1 MPANLPPQFFELQ
14 KKLKKT
20 SEIEEKILILKEM
33 LAICPK
39 HKGTERVREEIK
51 RKMARLR
58 KEAQKTKKGKRG
70 IDFYTVL
77 KEGAGQVVVI
87 GPPNSGKTS
96 LVNLLAKSQFKVADY
111 PFSTTLPQPAMMSFE
126 NIQIQLVDTPP
137 LTKEFCPGWMKNLV
151 LNCDLILA
159 VFDVTDPEIQ
169 TKIKEIKEILK
180 NWRTDGKEILFLG
193 NKSDLLEKEKQKEI
207 LENTEIEFL
216 ISTKKPENEN
226 VFALKKKIF
235 EKLKIV
241 RVYSKKPGKKPD
253 FERPFIFKKGTK
265 LLDLIE
271 EINPQILSKFKHAK
285 LFRKD
290 LLHPKI
296 VGKDYELKDEDIIEI
311 R

>member
-20 SEIEEKILILKEM
+20 SETEEKILILKEM

-39 HKGTERVREEIK
+39 HKGTEKVQEDLK
-51 RKMARLR
+51 RKIAKLK
-58 KEAQKTKKGKRG
+58 KEVQREKKGKRG

-77 KEGAGQVVVI
+77 REGAGQVVII

-96 LVNLLAKSQFKVADY
+96 LVNLLTRSQFKVADY
-111 PFSTTLPQPAMMSFE
+111 PFSTTLPQPAMMPFE

-137 LTKEFCPGWMKNLV
+137 LTKEFCPGWMKNLI

-159 VFDVTDPEIQ
+159 VFDLADPEIEN
-169 TKIKEIKEILK
+169 KIKEIEEILK
-180 NWRTDGKEILFLG
+180 NWKIEKEVLFLG
-193 NKSDLLEKEKQKEI
+193 NKSDILEKEKQRKI

-216 ISTKKPENEN
+216 ISTKKPENEKISKI
-226 VFALKKKIF
+226 KKKIF

-241 RVYSKKPGKKPD
+241 RVYSKKPGKEPD

-271 EINPQILSKFKHAK
+271 EINPQILSKFKKAK
-285 LFRKD
+285 LFRKN
-290 LLHPKI
+290 LPHPKI
-296 VGKDYELKDEDIIEI
+296 VGKEYELKDEDIIEI
-311 R
+311 HN